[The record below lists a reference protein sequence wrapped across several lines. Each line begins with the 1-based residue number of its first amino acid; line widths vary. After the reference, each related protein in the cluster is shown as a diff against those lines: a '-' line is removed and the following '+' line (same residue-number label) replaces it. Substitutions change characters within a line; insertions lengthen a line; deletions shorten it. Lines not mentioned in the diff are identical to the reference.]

1 MGGED
6 GQPKGKGSRGGQVWE
21 GGKGWR
27 PSRGKRGKRLPLGF
41 SLREKRS
48 DATDDSDLASNGPQ
62 PFSHIHAPKINLW
75 QHFFGIL
82 QVSPVIFL
90 QNVQCLVIV
99 IGATTRMGR
108 REKRRGTTRRR
119 AAMPMCVENGTP
131 MRAPPTPPP
140 TRMPSTSPSTRAYSS
155 PTLAISASWQRT
167 AKRRRYNLEPPQV
180 YYIS

>member
-1 MGGED
+1 VWPPRVSPRNSARRDGEEHLLDPLFPFNSTCSSSSRSLLRGGRSRGRRKPWRGAAMGGED
-6 GQPKGKGSRGGQVWE
+6 SQPKGKGGRGGQVWE

-82 QVSPVIFL
+82 HGWRPNI
-90 QNVQCLVIV
+90 
-99 IGATTRMGR
+99 
-108 REKRRGTTRRR
+108 
-119 AAMPMCVENGTP
+119 CVE
-131 MRAPPTPPP
+131 
-140 TRMPSTSPSTRAYSS
+140 
-155 PTLAISASWQRT
+155 
-167 AKRRRYNLEPPQV
+167 
-180 YYIS
+180 